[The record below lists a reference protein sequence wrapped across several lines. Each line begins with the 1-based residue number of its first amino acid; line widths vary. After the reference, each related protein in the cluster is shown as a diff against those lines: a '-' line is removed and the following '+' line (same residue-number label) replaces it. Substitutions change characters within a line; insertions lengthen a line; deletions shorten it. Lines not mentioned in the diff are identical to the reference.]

1 MIDLLLGLGLIPLL
15 ILVNYIVIALCKL
28 FPEKILAIT
37 PVMIGLDLI
46 VTLGYAISAKMFA
59 AEVKLLLGG
68 IGISIVV
75 ALAHKVLTMIS
86 VFRKMFDIK

>member
-1 MIDLLLGLGLIPLL
+1 
-15 ILVNYIVIALCKL
+15 
-28 FPEKILAIT
+28 
-37 PVMIGLDLI
+37 
-46 VTLGYAISAKMFA
+46 MFA
-59 AEVKLLLGG
+59 VEVKLLLGG